1 MPRPSS
7 SAGRGSSSIGSG
19 GKSAAGEEDRESSYG
34 GDSAGGGAGDHLDNG
49 ASNTHN
55 NNNNNSKI
63 RNGSGP
69 GENHSQ
75 MMHAAEAELKRAG
88 KSCLVLSNLK
98 WSSSPLYTGIL
109 VY

>member
-34 GDSAGGGAGDHLDNG
+34 GDSAGGVAGDHLDNG
-49 ASNTHN
+49 ASNTH